1 MDVVR
6 VGLKSMVSAF
16 FVWQIQSVLLLMV
29 IYMASIIYFLS
40 ELGMWDVE
48 QTKNTVI
55 WCVSVGVMSLFKL
68 KSFQKDS
75 GFFKRSVLANLKL
88 IAIFELVVSAYS
100 FPLLIEILLLP
111 LLTFI
116 SVLIAFAELDARH
129 YIVKRVLEA
138 VLSIFGL
145 VVICYTVYMLFID
158 LRGVANEQTVYD
170 FLVPPLLTLL
180 YLPFI
185 FFMVIYTSY
194 QYSSVRLRFLI
205 KDQKLRYLAV
215 FYSLVVFNFRVR
227 LLDRWAASLPFLN
240 TDTHAGIIESFK
252 HILKVVKLEKLPP
265 TIHINEGWSP
275 YEAKDFLV
283 DVGIVTGNY
292 NKQYGEWS
300 ASSSMITIGDGMLPD
315 NIAYY
320 VDGTEEAA
328 NQLKIK
334 LNVNNEENRNESH
347 GRLLEA
353 SKLLFSTAINENLPA
368 TFIAGILNGVSTK
381 GEVGNFLISLDKDL
395 WHNKSLSGYNMK
407 FVISLP

>member
-1 MDVVR
+1 MEVLNNRELSVVIWFSILTVFILCSKKMDVVR
-6 VGLKSMVSAF
+6 VGLKSMISAF

-40 ELGMWDVE
+40 ELGVWDVE

-68 KSFQKDS
+68 KSFQKDN
-75 GFFKRSVLANLKL
+75 GFFKRSVLDNLKL
-88 IAIFELVVSAYS
+88 IAIFELVISAYS

-205 KDQKLRYLAV
+205 KDQRLRYLAV

-240 TDTHAGIIESFK
+240 TDKERGSGLAFC
-252 HILKVVKLEKLPP
+252 LKR
-265 TIHINEGWSP
+265 T
-275 YEAKDFLV
+275 
-283 DVGIVTGNY
+283 
-292 NKQYGEWS
+292 KQ
-300 ASSSMITIGDGMLPD
+300 D
-315 NIAYY
+315 
-320 VDGTEEAA
+320 
-328 NQLKIK
+328 
-334 LNVNNEENRNESH
+334 
-347 GRLLEA
+347 
-353 SKLLFSTAINENLPA
+353 
-368 TFIAGILNGVSTK
+368 
-381 GEVGNFLISLDKDL
+381 
-395 WHNKSLSGYNMK
+395 
-407 FVISLP
+407 